1 MFDKL
6 KFVNLAD
13 ISEECDLTWTLFV
26 LRCAPNLEE
35 LCVSVWNRC
44 NLVRGEKDRKKLQLS
59 EAKKDVGTEWE
70 SSASDFKH
78 HNLAVLRIF
87 GFQLQE
93 KFVNYV
99 NGVMESAVD
108 LKGLYLYKRPGC
120 GACVCRMR
128 KDGYPWTEKQKVSL
142 LNRFNMD
149 ACPLLRIY
157 FPSVRR
163 G

>member
-26 LRCAPNLEE
+26 LRGAPNLEE

-44 NLVRGEKDRKKLQLS
+44 DLVRGEKDRKKLQLS

-142 LNRFNMD
+142 LNHFNMD
-149 ACPLLRIY
+149 ACPL
-157 FPSVRR
+157 
-163 G
+163 